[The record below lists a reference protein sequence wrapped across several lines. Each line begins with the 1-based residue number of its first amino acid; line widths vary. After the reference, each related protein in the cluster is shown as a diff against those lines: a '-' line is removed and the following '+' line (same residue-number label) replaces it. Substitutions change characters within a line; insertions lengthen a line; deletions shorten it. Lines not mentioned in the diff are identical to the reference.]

1 MKFMNKL
8 ERKFGKYAIS
18 NLTLYMIIGYVIGY
32 LLMMFAPQVLSQL
45 ILVPSLVMKG
55 QVWRLFTWILTPP
68 ELGIDI
74 FTIVMLFFYYSIGTL
89 LERSIG
95 KFLYNVY
102 VFGGM
107 FFTMAGTMLTY
118 IFCQYVIH
126 YPLAIDSQVYIVST
140 YYICLSLFL
149 AVAVCYPDMQV
160 LYAMIIPVKMKWMS
174 VLYLVFILY
183 YFINSGLLGRVN
195 IIMSLLNFVIFYF
208 STKNFRRFSPKQ
220 IKRKRNYTK
229 QVRMN
234 HAEQVGHKC
243 YVCGITDK
251 DAPNMQF
258 RYCSKCS
265 GNKEYCQDHLFTH
278 KHM

>member
-32 LLMMFAPQVLSQL
+32 LLMMFAWQVFDQITLK
-45 ILVPSLVMKG
+45 PEEVMHG

-68 ELGIDI
+68 ELGINI
-74 FTIVMLFFYYSIGTL
+74 FTIVMLFFYYSIGTM
-89 LERSIG
+89 LENAIG

-118 IFCQYVIH
+118 IFCQYVLQYSVKGGSPI
-126 YPLAIDSQVYIVST
+126 ST

-149 AVAVCYPDMQV
+149 AVAVCYPDAQV

-174 VLYLVFILY
+174 VLYLVFVLY

-220 IKRKRNYTK
+220 IKRKRNYKK

-234 HAEQVGHKC
+234 HAAQVGHKC